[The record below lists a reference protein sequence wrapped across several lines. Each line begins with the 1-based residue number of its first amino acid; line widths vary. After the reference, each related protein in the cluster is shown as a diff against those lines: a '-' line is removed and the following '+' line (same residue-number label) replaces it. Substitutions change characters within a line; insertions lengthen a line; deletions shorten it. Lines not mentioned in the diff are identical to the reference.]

1 MKSLGKIGLTC
12 ARCGDPCTRCWSL
25 RLCPC
30 CTNTVL
36 SAVQR
41 KVEPQ
46 KQRAGWVL
54 LLVLALI
61 VTVIFFGAMP

>member
-1 MKSLGKIGLTC
+1 MNTHRKIGLTC
-12 ARCGDPCTRCWSL
+12 AKCGDPCIHTWSL

-54 LLVLALI
+54 LLVLTLI
-61 VTVIFFGAMP
+61 VAAILFGAMP